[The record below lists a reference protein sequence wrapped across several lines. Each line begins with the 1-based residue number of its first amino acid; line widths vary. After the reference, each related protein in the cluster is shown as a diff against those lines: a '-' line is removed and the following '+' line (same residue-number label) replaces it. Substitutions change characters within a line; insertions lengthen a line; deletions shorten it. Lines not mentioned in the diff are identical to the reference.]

1 MEDKTE
7 KLSLEIDVK
16 SAEEKL
22 HSGFTLN
29 SGVRSLE
36 LPLLD
41 HRLYSFTC
49 ANCPSDVL
57 TDLDPSGN
65 VRFIS
70 ALKLLGKHL
79 QP

>member
-16 SAEEKL
+16 SCEERL
-22 HSGFTLN
+22 QTGFTLN

-49 ANCPSDVL
+49 TNCPSDLL
-57 TDLDPSGN
+57 T
-65 VRFIS
+65 
-70 ALKLLGKHL
+70 
-79 QP
+79 